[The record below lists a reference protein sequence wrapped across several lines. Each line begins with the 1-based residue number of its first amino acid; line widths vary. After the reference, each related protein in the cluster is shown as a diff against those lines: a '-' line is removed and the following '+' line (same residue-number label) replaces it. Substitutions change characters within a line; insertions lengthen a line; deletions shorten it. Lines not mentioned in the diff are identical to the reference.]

1 MLPSG
6 VSPPCAYG
14 QFGLDFGSL
23 GSKGYRKVRVLVCEF
38 PPALMTMTFPSYP
51 RFQCRCFLCFVSAL
65 KTHRPLQPVHFPES
79 SEYVGT
85 SRDGIPG
92 DECFRFVT
100 TQFEKRSPKPCPVH
114 TIKRLK
120 QGPQIN
126 MGYQPSDTA
135 STAPHTLAPSVLQ
148 IYLLPAAIQHTP
160 RLRTLKALSSFAGPG
175 MLPTL
180 TA

>member
-1 MLPSG
+1 MLPSC

-38 PPALMTMTFPSYP
+38 PPALMTMTAPSYP
-51 RFQCRCFLCFVSAL
+51 WFQCRCFLCFVSAL
-65 KTHRPLQPVHFPES
+65 KTHRPLQPVHFPE
-79 SEYVGT
+79 YVGT
-85 SRDGIPG
+85 LRDGIPG

-100 TQFEKRSPKPCPVH
+100 TQFEKRIK
-114 TIKRLK
+114 IKRPK

-126 MGYQPSDTA
+126 MGYQPSGTA

-148 IYLLPAAIQHTP
+148 IYLLPAAIQHIP
-160 RLRTLKALSSFAGPG
+160 RLPTFKALSSFAGPG